1 MDRQFRIVETFFS
14 DKIYEIIP
22 KRYIENINI
31 CCEEDQIEILVLFAE
46 ELKRYF
52 SQMTD
57 KDICIALIYTF
68 YALSLLEYNEQKF
81 LRPTIYES
89 YADNPRAVND
99 LYLAITTGNLSVQ
112 RPGAQLE
119 DILSVIRRYML
130 QGEGSI
136 LGGKK
141 RRRTRRTRTTRTTRT
156 RRTRTIKR
164 RTRK

>member
-1 MDRQFRIVETFFS
+1 MDRKFRIVETFFS

-22 KRYIENINI
+22 KKHIENINI
-31 CCEEDQIEILVLFAE
+31 CCEEDQIELLVLFAE

-99 LYLAITTGNLSVQ
+99 LYLAITTENLRVQ
-112 RPGAQLE
+112 RPGAESE
-119 DILSVIRRYML
+119 DIFSVIRRYML

-136 LGGKK
+136 IGGKK
-141 RRRTRRTRTTRTTRT
+141 RRKTRTRKTRTRKTRTRT
-156 RRTRTIKR
+156 
-164 RTRK
+164 RK

>member
-22 KRYIENINI
+22 NRYIENINI
-31 CCEEDQIEILVLFAE
+31 CCEEEQIEILVLFAE

-68 YALSLLEYNEQKF
+68 YALSLLEYDEEYF
-81 LRPTIYES
+81 LKPTIYES

-99 LYLAITTGNLSVQ
+99 LYLAITTGNLPVQ
-112 RPGAQLE
+112 RPGAQSE

-141 RRRTRRTRTTRTTRT
+141 RRKTRKTMTRKTRTRTRKT
-156 RRTRTIKR
+156 RRK
-164 RTRK
+164 